1 MAAPA
6 VEPAPAPPRGP
17 LSTSDV
23 GLGANTTPLNTNVVT
38 ESASRLG
45 LTPREIPATVEV
57 LDQSR
62 IKEQGYRTVSEAMKG
77 FVGVTAG
84 DAPGSP
90 SIFSM
95 RGLVG
100 DQVTTLYNG
109 IKVGPGTMTNRP
121 MDVGN
126 LDQVEILKGPAS
138 LLSGEGATGGAVN
151 YVTKRPHTGPIVN
164 EMFTSY
170 DSITGFRGGYGSGG
184 STAIKGLDYRFDV
197 TGSQGLSFIDDTYSR
212 FLNISGQ
219 LDYRARSDF
228 KIWGAAEYKQDKDR
242 FYWGTPVVNANAPGV
257 VPTKGIVKGP
267 WTQYYPGPCTDPA
280 DPDTCFAG
288 PVGPRNPATID
299 ARTLTTTYN
308 VLDNNSGAKE
318 LWLRTGFQWDLNK
331 NVTLKSQFYRY
342 DAKRHW
348 FNNEYNTFN
357 DSPTHRSV
365 RKARSIASV
374 SPSSRRNGCT
384 ATSPTCSSIRTSRE
398 WKTALSR
405 RSPPAR

>member
-1 MAAPA
+1 MFSRFSTRTEPRARARWFASTVVPPTIAAALSLAMASPAAAQSAPADQSSEKLEQIDVTAPKRKPPRSRATPGVQPTPVAAPA

-84 DAPGSP
+84 DAPGAP
-90 SIFSM
+90 AIFSM
-95 RGLVG
+95 RGFSG
-100 DQVTTLYNG
+100 DQINTLYNG
-109 IKVGPGTMTNRP
+109 IKIGPSGMTSRV
-121 MDVGN
+121 MDTGN
-126 LDQVEILKGPAS
+126 LEQVEILKGPAS

-170 DSITGFRGGYGSGG
+170 DSITGFRGGAGSGG
-184 STAIKGLDYRFDV
+184 STLIKGFDYRFDV

-228 KIWGAAEYKQDKDR
+228 KVWGAAEYKEDKDR
-242 FYWGTPVVNANAPGV
+242 FYWGTPVVNANAPGI
-257 VPTKGIVKGP
+257 VPTSGIVSGL
-267 WTQYYPGPCTDPA
+267 WTQYYPNGRVPIRPIRIPA
-280 DPDTCFAG
+280 
-288 PVGPRNPATID
+288 
-299 ARTLTTTYN
+299 L
-308 VLDNNSGAKE
+308 
-318 LWLRTGFQWDLNK
+318 
-331 NVTLKSQFYRY
+331 
-342 DAKRHW
+342 
-348 FNNEYNTFN
+348 
-357 DSPTHRSV
+357 
-365 RKARSIASV
+365 
-374 SPSSRRNGCT
+374 
-384 ATSPTCSSIRTSRE
+384 
-398 WKTALSR
+398 
-405 RSPPAR
+405 PARWARAIPPPSTRGR